1 MTRNGLT
8 RRSVLTAAALLPL
21 TRFAS
26 AQSDQVVATAFPGP
40 YEEAARRLPGAA
52 FQKATGAQ
60 VLIQPVLAQE
70 AMGRVLAAKGGK
82 PPYDVVILDEATYLN
97 SLKDDVFEKIDPA
110 KVPNLPDIASG
121 FGDDRGVGAFVAA
134 HVIGIAYN
142 PTTVKE
148 APTSWE
154 DLWKPEYKGRV
165 GITNLNSGLGTAFL
179 AEIARLRGGS
189 AENFDPGFAAMKE
202 LLPNIAAIAANPG
215 ALATLFQQGEIDI
228 AFNFLSAVEP
238 LRQRGVDIA
247 FARPKEGFI
256 LLRNSMHIIKGT
268 TVPDLA
274 SAYLNANLDPV
285 VQAAMGQNPYVV
297 FPTNR
302 KVPFGPDL
310 SPYAKDQDDLVN
322 NNVITDWAAINPQ
335 RPALIERFNREIRQ

>member
-1 MTRNGLT
+1 MTTCGLS
-8 RRSVLTAAALLPL
+8 RRSVLAAAALLPFSRL
-21 TRFAS
+21 AS
-26 AQSDQVVATAFPGP
+26 AQDGRVVATAFPGS
-40 YEEAARRLPGAA
+40 YEEAARRLPAVA
-52 FQKATGAQ
+52 FEKATGAQ
-60 VLIQPVLAQE
+60 ALIQPVLAQE

-110 KVPNLPDIASG
+110 KVPNLPDIATG
-121 FGDDRGVGAFVAA
+121 FGDERGVGVFVAA

-148 APTSWE
+148 APTSWQ
-154 DLWKPEYKGRV
+154 DLWNPAFKGRV

-179 AEIARLRGGS
+179 AEINRLRGGR
-189 AENFDPGFAAMKE
+189 ADNFDAGFAALKE
-202 LLPNIAAIAANPG
+202 LLPNISAIAANPG
-215 ALATLFQQGEIDI
+215 ALATLFQQGEIDV

-247 FARPKEGFI
+247 FARPKEGYI
-256 LLRNSMHIIKGT
+256 LLRNSMHVIKGT
-268 TVPDLA
+268 LVPDLA
-274 SAYLNANLDPV
+274 LAYLDANLDPE

-302 KVPFGPDL
+302 KVAFGPDL
-310 SPYAKDQDDLVN
+310 APYAKDQDDLVK
-322 NNVITDWAAINPQ
+322 NNVLTDWTAINPQ
-335 RPALIERFNREIRQ
+335 RPALIERFNREINQ

>member
-1 MTRNGLT
+1 MNKHGLT
-8 RRSVLTAAALLPL
+8 RRSLLAAAASLPL

-26 AQSDQVVATAFPGP
+26 AQTGQLVATAFPGS
-40 YEEAARRLPGAA
+40 YEEAARKLPGAK
-52 FQKATGAQ
+52 FQQATGAQ
-60 VLIQPVLAQE
+60 ILIQPVLAQE
-70 AMGRVLAAKGGK
+70 AMGRVLAAKGSK

-97 SLKDDVFEKIDPA
+97 SLKDDIFEKIDPI
-110 KVPNLPDIASG
+110 KVSNLPDIASG
-121 FGDDRGVGAFVAA
+121 FADERGVGAFVAA

-142 PTTVKE
+142 PSTVKE
-148 APTSWE
+148 VPASWE

-179 AEIARLRGGS
+179 AEIARLRGGG

-274 SAYLNANLDPV
+274 AAYINANLDPA
-285 VQAAMGQNPYVV
+285 VQAAMARNPYVV

-310 SPYAKDQDDLVN
+310 SPYAKDQDDLAK
-322 NNVITDWAAINPQ
+322 NNVLTDWAAINPQ
-335 RPALIERFNREIRQ
+335 RPGLIERFNREIRK